1 MYKLSSLILFL
12 NLILATLIT
21 YADDRMY
28 GVAAMSLA
36 NNCLAQ
42 NESFTR
48 DAFRKM
54 FLETQEDQKLEILKG
69 LPKEEVER
77 RYQQAIWGLVESPW
91 AVCVRKKQWFSKS
104 LCDDFIPVVM
114 SQSVEKAPELVK
126 KHFNEIQA
134 NKAAFDWMEKSF
146 GSKAPSVSCPE

>member
-1 MYKLSSLILFL
+1 
-12 NLILATLIT
+12 
-21 YADDRMY
+21 MY

-54 FLETQEDQKLEILKG
+54 FLETHEDQKLEILKG
-69 LPKEEVER
+69 LPKEELER

-91 AVCVRKKQWFSKS
+91 AVCVRKNNGSQK
-104 LCDDFIPVVM
+104 VYVM
-114 SQSVEKAPELVK
+114 ILFQ
-126 KHFNEIQA
+126 
-134 NKAAFDWMEKSF
+134 
-146 GSKAPSVSCPE
+146 